1 MGPRSARAEG
11 SPGGDDDG
19 ACNLVRFCSL
29 PCMGK
34 LFLIMM
40 LLGIAVLIGLAAF
53 IIMM

>member
-19 ACNLVRFCSL
+19 ACNLVPFCSL

-40 LLGIAVLIGLAAF
+40 LLGIAVLIGIAAF
-53 IIMM
+53 IIML